1 MALFLLFVF
10 VASSLVLGVLVRS
23 DFVFCSL
30 LSPIVEEEEEEEEE
44 EEDVAE
50 AKTMLFRRRRFCL
63 FTNIF
68 FVVDAYSFES
78 ER

>member
-10 VASSLVLGVLVRS
+10 VPSSLVLGVLVRS

-30 LSPIVEEEEEEEEE
+30 LSPIVEEEEEE

>member
-44 EEDVAE
+44 DVAE